1 MTVIGIAG
9 GSGSGKSTLA
19 VALQKELPSCRLFAM
34 DAYYRQERDL
44 PLVMLPNGKAYRDY
58 NCPDAFELARL
69 KADLRTCIAQ
79 DECEFLLI
87 EGLLT
92 LWDKELREL
101 LDHRI
106 VLDCPADIRIVRRL
120 RRNLS
125 WGLSFDEIADVYLDL
140 VRDRHEEYVAPSAEH
155 ADLLLDSTRGVSEH
169 IPKLLSILM

>member
-9 GSGSGKSTLA
+9 GSASGKSTLA
-19 VALQKELPSCRLFAM
+19 AALKKELPSCRLLAM
-34 DAYYRQERDL
+34 DAYYRQEHEL
-44 PLVMLPNGKAYRDY
+44 PLVTLPSGKAYRDY
-58 NCPDAFELARL
+58 NCPDAFDLARL
-69 KADLRTCIAQ
+69 KADLRSCIVQ
-79 DECEFLLI
+79 DECEFLLV

-101 LDHRI
+101 LDYCI
-106 VLDCPADIRIVRRL
+106 FLDCPADIRIVRRL

-140 VRDRHEEYVAPSAEH
+140 VRDRHEEYVAPSAEY
-155 ADLLLDSTRGVSEH
+155 ADLLLDSSHGVSEH